1 MDYDPVNYFLMKLN
15 GWDEME
21 ENRIEYKV
29 SECHSKV
36 KYCLMIT
43 LFYVYV
49 CVCISPCVLG

>member
-1 MDYDPVNYFLMKLN
+1 MNYFLMKLN